1 MVHSRG
7 FKSFAR
13 LFAAYF
19 RDGGVYL
26 AGTVSFF
33 ALISFIP
40 LLFLLINVFANV
52 LGHSQT
58 LQDAVIN
65 YLKAIYPMAGPVL
78 KREVSRMV
86 SHREAGWI
94 SLFIF
99 LWLGSI
105 VFESLDY
112 SLNVI
117 FKSSGRRRYLTGKL
131 LSFGLVLM
139 SGVFFIASFAVAYIP
154 KFLRRECLVIDSGFT
169 RFMMQSLFIQLMP
182 FLLTFLTFTLL
193 YKILPKARI
202 TYKQAAVGGL
212 AAAALWETAKHA
224 FAWYVACIADVGIYG
239 SFSTIILFLLWIYYS
254 SSILL
259 LVAEGMYLGIIE
271 K

>member
-1 MVHSRG
+1 VVYSRF
-7 FKSFAR
+7 FKPATR

-19 RDGGVYL
+19 KDGGVYL

-33 ALISFIP
+33 ALMSFIP
-40 LLFLLINVFANV
+40 LLFIMINVFANV
-52 LGHSQT
+52 LGHSQAM
-58 LQDAVIN
+58 QDAVIN
-65 YLKAIYPMAGPVL
+65 YVKALYPMAGPVL

-94 SLFIF
+94 SLFVF

-105 VFESLDY
+105 GFESLDY

-117 FKSSGRRRYLTGKL
+117 FKSAGQRKYLTGKL
-131 LSFGLVLM
+131 LSFGLVLV
-139 SGVFFIASFAVAYIP
+139 SGVFFIASFSVAYIP
-154 KFLRRECLVIDSGFT
+154 KFLRREGLIIDSGFT
-169 RFMMQSLFIQLMP
+169 RFLMQSVFIQLLP

-212 AAAALWETAKHA
+212 AAAALWEAAKHA
-224 FAWYVACIADVGIYG
+224 FAWYVAYIADVGIYG

-254 SSILL
+254 SSIML
-259 LVAEGMYLGIIE
+259 LVAEGMYLGIVE
-271 K
+271 N